1 MAQNVTTLDNCT
13 ILTMDEW
20 DHHYVNGRIVIAD
33 NIITAIG
40 DADDIKTQ
48 GEILDMQ
55 GRLVMPGFVNTHT
68 HSHSSI
74 FRNTADD
81 LSLMDWL
88 KTAMWPMEKH
98 LSAERAYVATLLSC
112 LEYIRSGI
120 TCYADQFY
128 FSGIVAKAAMNS
140 GLRTFLAATVF
151 TNPSA
156 ETEDTFSAAVDFVEK
171 YCGKQNE
178 TLVYPCI
185 GPHAPYSVNE
195 HLWRECTKLSAQYDL
210 LIHTHISET
219 IDENRKIMEQTGLSP
234 TRWLHNMGVF
244 ERPVLAAHSIHLDDV
259 DMDLYAR
266 YKVAVAYNPVSNLKL
281 VSGIMPMKR
290 LLEKGILVTIGT
302 DGAQSNNSM
311 DLLRDL
317 RTGILLQK
325 QVNEDAS
332 FLGGRFALRMATI
345 EGAKALGIDSQIG
358 SLELGK
364 KADLIAF
371 DTTSP
376 RLCPLHRSSVKNLYA
391 AICYSACGADVSDSM
406 VNGRW
411 LMRNQT
417 VLSLD
422 APEVLKEAQKASEY
436 LVKHSGIEI

>member
-1 MAQNVTTLDNCT
+1 MSQTITLKNCT
-13 ILTMDEW
+13 ILTMDGR
-20 DHHYVNGRIVIAD
+20 DRHYADGRITIKD
-33 NIITAIG
+33 RIITAV
-40 DADDIKTQ
+40 
-48 GEILDMQ
+48 GEAASVPEEGEAVDMK
-55 GRLVMPGFVNTHT
+55 GRLVMPGLINTHT

-98 LSAERAYVATLLSC
+98 LSPERAYAAARLSC

-128 FSGIVAKAAMNS
+128 FSKTVAEAAMTS

-151 TNPSA
+151 TDPSP
-156 ETEDTFSAAVDFVEK
+156 ETADTLAAAADFAEK
-171 YCGKQNE
+171 YHGRQDE

-185 GPHAPYSVNE
+185 GPHAPYSVE
-195 HLWRECTKLSAQYDL
+195 ARLWKACVELSKQYNL

-219 IDENRKIMEQTGLSP
+219 LDENRQIMEQTGMSP
-234 TRWLHNMGVF
+234 TRWLDSMGVL
-244 ERPVLAAHSIHLDDV
+244 ERPVLAAHSIHLDDS
-259 DMDLYAR
+259 DLDLYAR
-266 YKVAVAYNPVSNLKL
+266 HNVAVSYNPVSNLKL

-290 LLEKGILVTIGT
+290 LLQKGILITLGT

-317 RTGILLQK
+317 RTGLLIQK
-325 QVNEDAS
+325 QENGDAS
-332 FLGGRFALRMATI
+332 FLKARAALRMATI
-345 EGAKALGIDSQIG
+345 DGAKALGMDSQIG
-358 SLELGK
+358 SLEVGK

-376 RLCPLHRSSVKNLYA
+376 RLCPLHRHSVKNLYA
-391 AICYSACGADVSDSM
+391 AMCYSACGADVADSM

-411 LMRNQT
+411 LMRDRS
-417 VLSLD
+417 VLSLNAAEVCRD
-422 APEVLKEAQKASEY
+422 AQEASEY
-436 LVKHSGIEI
+436 LVEHSGITM